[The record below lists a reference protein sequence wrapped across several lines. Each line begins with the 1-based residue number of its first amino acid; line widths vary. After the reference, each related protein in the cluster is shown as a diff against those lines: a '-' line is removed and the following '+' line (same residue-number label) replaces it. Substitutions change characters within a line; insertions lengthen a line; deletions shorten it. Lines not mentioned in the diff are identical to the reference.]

1 MTVYVD
7 NVRIPH
13 RGKLWCHMV
22 ADSLDELHAF
32 ARQLNIPPQG
42 FHAEASYPHYD
53 ITLELREEAILL
65 GALAGNRKQIIRC
78 AKQLKVEYL
87 RRYL

>member
-1 MTVYVD
+1 MAIYVD

-22 ADSLDELHAF
+22 ADTLEELHNF
-32 ARQLNIPPQG
+32 ARKLNIPRQG
-42 FHAEASYPHYD
+42 FHVEASYPHYD
-53 ITLELREEAILL
+53 ITVELREEALLL
-65 GALAGNRKQIIRC
+65 GAMMGNRKQIIRC
-78 AKQLKVEYL
+78 AKQLKLEYI